1 MTILAS
7 PSQAI
12 GIFDSGIGGLTI
24 AKAIKKELPKE
35 HIVYFGDTIH
45 LPYGDKTGES
55 IKYFAEKIVD
65 FLLQNNCKIIVIACN
80 SASAVATKLL
90 EQTYKNKIA
99 IINVIDPTIDYVLKL
114 DAVKKVGL
122 IGTKRTVGS
131 GVYARK
137 FKKRCPEVSLYSK
150 ATPLLAPMIEEG
162 FFDNNIS
169 KTVIHSYLANHHL
182 QNIDTL
188 ILGCT
193 HYPLI
198 NKEIQAYYN
207 GKVRVVDSSVVTA
220 LKVKASLQKSNLLL
234 KEKSKEGDH
243 FYVSEYTPSFARAS
257 KLFFSKQIKLEEV
270 KLFNQ

>member
-1 MTILAS
+1 MAH

-55 IKYFAEKIVD
+55 IKHYSEKIAE
-65 FLLQNNCKIIVIACN
+65 FLLKNDCKIIVIACN
-80 SASAVATKLL
+80 SASAVATKIL
-90 EQTYKNKIA
+90 EQTYKNRVS

-114 DAVKKVGL
+114 GDVKKVGL

-137 FKKRCPEVSLYSK
+137 MKKLNPKVSLYSK

-162 FFDNNIS
+162 FYHNNIS

-182 QNIDTL
+182 QDIDTL

-198 NKEIQAYYN
+198 NEEIQSYYN

-220 LKVKASLQKSNLLL
+220 LKVKESLQKNNLLI
-234 KEKSKEGDH
+234 KEKSIVADH

-257 KLFFSKQIKLEEV
+257 KLFFSKQIKLEEF